1 MERKINI
8 ENIVSMISF
17 TDYDTMNHIVNI
29 ILQIEDNFFF
39 IEDEYDK
46 VVDVSQMPDYIK
58 TDWFIYNKKELNLSS
73 INKHVMSLTKSLEN
87 LKSIQEEEKIEQN
100 LEKLKSIRREFIIK
114 GIL

>member
-17 TDYDTMNHIVNI
+17 TDYDTMKNIVNI

-73 INKHVMSLTKSLEN
+73 INKHVMILTKSLEN